1 MATNSKKDSKSRK
14 GGLTTSIKAKL
25 IITMLLLIAIPLMLA
40 VVVSFIT
47 TMQNSARQAEE
58 VNEKQLEIISGDIND
73 LINQNMQ
80 ALVTLSNSPESRVIA
95 ESGGKFRNLPRF
107 VRYLQQVDENLN
119 DSNSTVITNADGD
132 QLARSKGNL
141 TNTADRD
148 YFTHAM
154 NGEQY
159 ISDVIV
165 SKTTGSRIV
174 VPVVPVYADDE
185 TTVLGFVQRNFDL
198 EVLHELLAAEADED
212 QVIVIT
218 DRNGV
223 VIAHSGHEITAED
236 PEDNRSATE
245 YFKNG
250 QTTKSTMIGEIG
262 GKRYIISSMSV
273 PTTGWVIINE
283 RSYDAAMTTALIGAL
298 NLVILGLIALILAAV
313 VAWFLA
319 KSFADPITTVNASL
333 DKLSQGEFLPI
344 KDAKLKARKDEIGNM
359 VAETNT
365 VIDKLGEIVMS
376 IKESATSVG
385 SSSEELA
392 ETTSQISQT
401 ADDVSNAVQEIATG
415 ATQQADEIQHA
426 TENTG
431 KISDNIL
438 DVSNNATG
446 LENTAQNMSGNSR
459 ESVDQLEKLR
469 VSSDQMKAAIDDISE
484 KIGATSKAVE
494 NINSKVAAITSIASQ
509 TNLLAL
515 NASIEAARAGDAGK
529 GFAVVAEEIGKLADD
544 SAVSASEIRSEMEV
558 LLSESQAAVAQAQ
571 AVRETTEEQS
581 AILAATV
588 ESVGKLIED
597 IQTTVNGVQS
607 ISQAAEL
614 CTDSKTVVVDA
625 MSSLSAISE
634 ENAAASEETSAS
646 MQELN
651 ATVNTLSFA
660 ADKLRDIAGKLNEE
674 IAFFK

>member
-344 KDAKLKARKDEIGNM
+344 KDAKLKARQDEIGNM

-558 LLSESQAAVAQAQ
+558 LLSESQAAVNQAQ

>member
-558 LLSESQAAVAQAQ
+558 LLSESQAAVNQAQ

>member
-14 GGLTTSIKAKL
+14 GGLTASIKAKL
-25 IITMLLLIAIPLMLA
+25 IITMLLLTAIPLMLA

-119 DSNSTVITNADGD
+119 DSNSTVLTNADGD

-245 YFKNG
+245 YFRNG
-250 QTTKSTMIGEIG
+250 QTTKSTMIGEID

-283 RSYDAAMTTALIGAL
+283 RSYDAAMNTALIGAL

-359 VAETNT
+359 VAETNI
-365 VIDKLGEIVMS
+365 VIDKLGEIVTS
-376 IKESATSVG
+376 IKESANSVG

-558 LLSESQAAVAQAQ
+558 LLSESQAAVDQAQ

>member
-1 MATNSKKDSKSRK
+1 MATNRKQESKRRK
-14 GGLTTSIKAKL
+14 GGLAASIKAKL
-25 IITMLLLIAIPLMLA
+25 ILTMLLLTAVPLTLA
-40 VVVSFIT
+40 VIVSFIT
-47 TMQNSARQAEE
+47 TVRNSSDQAQE

-73 LINQNMQ
+73 LINQNLQ
-80 ALVTLSNSPESRVIA
+80 ALITLSNSPESRVIA
-95 ESGGKFRNLPRF
+95 ESGGKYRNIPRF
-107 VRYLQQVDENLN
+107 VRYLQEVDENLN
-119 DSNSTVITNADGD
+119 DSNSTVITNAEGD

-141 TNTADRD
+141 TNTKDRE
-148 YFTHAM
+148 YFDHAM
-154 NGEQY
+154 KGEKY
-159 ISDVIV
+159 ISEVIV
-165 SKTTGSRIV
+165 SKTTGSRII

-185 TTVLGFVQRNFDL
+185 TTVTGFVQRNFDL
-198 EVLHELLAAEADED
+198 NVLHDLLAQEADAD

-218 DRNGV
+218 DRNGM
-223 VIAHSGHEITAED
+223 VIAHSGHEITADD
-236 PEDNRSATE
+236 PEDDRSGTE
-245 YFKNG
+245 YFQNGKNA
-250 QTTKSTMIGEIG
+250 KSTMIGEID
-262 GKRYIISSMSV
+262 GKKYIISSMSV

-283 RSYDAAMTTALIGAL
+283 RSYDSAMKTALTGAL
-298 NLVILGLIALILAAV
+298 NLVILGVLALIVAVIIAWLLAR
-313 VAWFLA
+313 
-319 KSFADPITTVNASL
+319 SFAKPIVTVNDSL
-333 DKLSQGEFLPI
+333 EKLSQGEFYPI
-344 KDAKLKARKDEIGNM
+344 KDAKLQARKDEIGNM
-359 VAETNT
+359 VEETNI
-365 VIDKLGEIVMS
+365 VIEKLGQIVSS
-376 IKESATSVG
+376 IKASATSVG

-392 ETTSQISQT
+392 ETTSQISKT
-401 ADDVSNAVQEIATG
+401 ADDVSTAVQEIATG
-415 ATQQADEIQHA
+415 ASQQADEIQHA

-469 VSSDQMKAAIDDISE
+469 QSSDQMKLAIDDISE

-558 LLSESQAAVAQAQ
+558 LLSESQAAVDQAQ

-607 ISQAAEL
+607 INQAAEL

-660 ADKLRDIAGKLNEE
+660 ADRLRDIAEKLNDE

>member
-1 MATNSKKDSKSRK
+1 MATNSKKDSNSRK
-14 GGLTTSIKAKL
+14 GGLTASIKAKL
-25 IITMLLLIAIPLMLA
+25 IITMMLLTAIPLMLA
-40 VVVSFIT
+40 VVVSFVT
-47 TMQNSARQAEE
+47 TIRNSAESAEE

-119 DSNSTVITNADGD
+119 DSNSTVLTNADGD

-141 TNTADRD
+141 TNTADRE

-159 ISDVIV
+159 ISEVIV
-165 SKTTGSRIV
+165 SKTTGSRII

-223 VIAHSGHEITAED
+223 VIAHSGHEIKAED

-245 YFKNG
+245 YFRNG
-250 QTTKSTMIGEIG
+250 QTTKSTMIGEID
-262 GKRYIISSMSV
+262 GKKYIISSMSV

-283 RSYDAAMTTALIGAL
+283 RSYDSAMKTALTGAL
-298 NLVILGLIALILAAV
+298 NLVILGLIALILAV
-313 VAWFLA
+313 VIAWILA
-319 KSFADPITTVNASL
+319 RSFANPIATVNESL
-333 DKLSQGEFLPI
+333 EKLSQGEFMPI
-344 KDAKLKARKDEIGNM
+344 RDAKLKARKDEIGNI
-359 VAETNT
+359 VAKTNL
-365 VIDKLGEIVMS
+365 VIDKLGEIVNS

-392 ETTSQISQT
+392 ETTSQISKT
-401 ADDVSNAVQEIATG
+401 ADDVSTAVQEIATG

-446 LENTAQNMSGNSR
+446 LENTAQNMSGNSK
-459 ESVDQLEKLR
+459 ESVEQLEKLR
-469 VSSDQMKAAIDDISE
+469 LSSDQMKTAIDDISE

-558 LLSESQAAVAQAQ
+558 LLSESQAAVDQAQ

-607 ISQAAEL
+607 INQAAEL

-660 ADKLRDIAGKLNEE
+660 ADRLRDIAGKLNEE